1 MNEVNASSKGQC
13 ATCYEVDV
21 EVLQCARCK
30 ITNYCSK
37 ECQTK
42 DWKSH
47 KVLCSPYTE
56 LKRGQPLLDTLDMGI
71 EIGLDLAKF
80 AARWEKF
87 ERQSNESDSDDE
99 SALLEYE
106 TKLQNEYIT
115 SNPWPSE
122 RTILDFINNEDGRY
136 THRSPYIKNYGPK
149 YYNHSLAK
157 ELYEAG
163 SLMDGVAERTKFRR
177 VGWKIKAYGESITGT
192 NDQGEILECM
202 RAYLYILNHVIC
214 GGEILPVPKPPPGSW
229 VHPIFSMKIIE
240 FAWDDVGQWKV

>member
-21 EVLQCARCK
+21 EVLRCARCK

-80 AARWEKF
+80 SARKEKLAKDR
-87 ERQSNESDSDDE
+87 EGDSDADE
-99 SALLEYE
+99 CEYE
-106 TKLQNEYIT
+106 ARLQNEYIT

-122 RTILDFINNEDGRY
+122 RTILDFIHNEEGRY
-136 THRSPYIKNYGPK
+136 THRSPYIKNFGPK

-177 VGWKIKAYGESITGT
+177 VGWKIKAYGESISGKR
-192 NDQGEILECM
+192 DQEEILGCM
-202 RAYLYILNHVIC
+202 RAYIYILNHVIC
-214 GGEILPVPKPPPGSW
+214 GGEILPPPPKSM
-229 VHPIFSMKIIE
+229 HPVKSMTRVIE
-240 FAWDDVGQWKV
+240 FAWDDIGLWKV